1 MWKKVDNYTLNWHNH
16 SRKGSIHLQL
26 DDGSD
31 GVLDHLSC
39 EDLGALT
46 TILRDEPLVW
56 YHTVR
61 GDLTTHA
68 APQDEEDRD

>member
-1 MWKKVDNYTLNWHNH
+1 MWIRVDNHSLTWHH
-16 SRKGSIHLQL
+16 RERRGAIHLAL
-26 DDGSD
+26 EG
-31 GVLDHLSC
+31 GGEGLLNHLSC

-61 GDLTTHA
+61 GDITTHA
-68 APQDEEDRD
+68 APQDEEERD